1 MTCVIYLHIIWGGA
15 SLLPF
20 SFPPFKFTSYS
31 KSLLNVILVL
41 MRLVFRTKFQK
52 EAKKRRIIG
61 AIINSK
67 KESE

>member
-1 MTCVIYLHIIWGGA
+1 MTHIDISAHNTGGA

-20 SFPPFKFTSYS
+20 SFPLFKFTSYQ

-41 MRLVFRTKFQK
+41 MGLDFRTNFQK
-52 EAKKRRIIG
+52 EVKKRRIIG